1 MTAAPSWTSGVA
13 TDAGSNAK
21 AIASWVVIPAGH
33 GNFDTSVYII
43 WVVAVILI
51 RSVSGWWR
59 TVALIPTLYL
69 TAVVW
74 ENLLAPNPA
83 VTALILFGAMLV
95 VLMTTRPQ
103 GLLGTPRVEVV

>member
-1 MTAAPSWTSGVA
+1 V
-13 TDAGSNAK
+13 
-21 AIASWVVIPAGH
+21 GH
-33 GNFDTSVYII
+33 GNFDTLAYIAM
-43 WVVAVILI
+43 VVALI
-51 RSVSGWWR
+51 AVRNLSGWWR

-74 ENLLAPNPA
+74 ENLLAPNAA

-95 VLMTTRPQ
+95 ILMTSRPQ